1 MYAYK
6 KKVERV
12 NKRWCNRNDNRGGC
26 IFLTRL
32 WKTIKVTYLQRA
44 ISLLEHCC
52 PHGLSTSC
60 LKEDCIYKTI

>member
-12 NKRWCNRNDNRGGC
+12 VQYRNDNRGGC